1 MTDTTAFDIALRD
14 RVPRAEAQVRRDGQ
28 WETINL
34 PLSEAVRLLR
44 ADLNESQERI
54 EAAARALEILKTQL
68 AQSGIAS
75 AQRNL
80 FSTVIKQ
87 GEELV
92 SQAGQIIDL
101 RTRLD
106 STVGTATAAALQA
119 LEAQAKTN
127 ADSIAANARLIAALS
142 TGVQTEIGT
151 ATADAIDAL
160 TTRVTANE
168 TALEAASQRV
178 TTLTAEVDEAN
189 STALSIVDRLTF
201 QVPVASVK
209 NIART
214 LVAGGGFR
222 AGAVDSETNFVI
234 QTVRRAGRKFTVTL
248 TPGGTYT
255 WPEPGT
261 ITVQP
266 AGLTAAVSLASRR
279 DAPSGVTMDSQW
291 AIESGVY
298 IPATAQVQEILEA
311 RVTRAENV
319 DGQTALSQLSRWLIK
334 TKVGDLVGGVGLYN
348 DGENVDFIAA
358 ADRFAIVPPGWD
370 GALDTRRVPFAVID
384 GNVYIDS
391 AAIRRAS
398 ITALAAQDA
407 FLANMV
413 ARHGTLAH
421 ARIEKGDIFD
431 LTISDRIRSSNFKA
445 GEAGFQILKN
455 GNVQF
460 NQGTFTGNLQSIN
473 FAKGSAGW
481 RLGRDGTAE
490 VAAAAIR
497 GKLSAA
503 QVDTSGLR
511 VGFWHFGTTAPSGT
525 LGAVGDYYQNT
536 DNGDIYEKTAASTWT
551 NRGNIVSAIRQSAT
565 NAANIAANARAIA
578 TLAQTA
584 ASGAQTTAN
593 NALTEARKPVTI
605 GAGAIRTTQIAT
617 GAVTAI
623 YAARHAGSSSAGTAS
638 VSVSAAGGSGYRF
651 LAYAVATLDNS
662 VGSGSPQTG
671 AAALALTGAATDSI
685 SFGSAH
691 SVVTLSTVGAGSLS
705 SSRTFAAAISN
716 GTSGDLYHLT
726 MFVFVGKR

>member
-1 MTDTTAFDIALRD
+1 MTDSTGFGIALRD

-119 LEAQAKTN
+119 LEAQSKAN
-127 ADSIAANARLIAALS
+127 ADSIEANAKLIAALS
-142 TGVQTEIGT
+142 TGVDTNIGT

-189 STALSIVDRLTF
+189 STALAIVDRLTF

-209 NIART
+209 NIAAT
-214 LVAGGGFR
+214 LGPGVGFR

-266 AGLTAAVSLASRR
+266 AGLAMAVSLATKR
-279 DAPSGVTMDSQW
+279 DTRAEVTKDSQW
-291 AIESGVY
+291 AVESGVY

-319 DGQTALSQLSRWLIK
+319 EGQTALSQLSRWLIK

-348 DGENVDFIAA
+348 DGKNVDFIAA

-370 GALDTRRVPFAVID
+370 GDLDTRRVPFAVID

-407 FLANMV
+407 FLDNMI
-413 ARHGTLAH
+413 ARHGSLAH

-445 GEAGFQILKN
+445 GEAGFQILKS

-460 NQGTFTGNLQSIN
+460 NEGTFTGNVQSIN

-497 GKLSAA
+497 GKLTAS
-503 QVDTSGLR
+503 QIDTSGLR
-511 VGFWHFGTTAPSGT
+511 VGFWHFGTSSPAGT
-525 LGAVGDYYQNT
+525 LGAIGDYYQNT
-536 DNGDIYEKTAASTWT
+536 SNGDIFEKTASGTWT
-551 NRGNIVSAIRQSAT
+551 SRGNILTALRQTATNAANIAT
-565 NAANIAANARAIA
+565 NAANIAALAR
-578 TLAQTA
+578 TA
-584 ASGAQTTAN
+584 AGTAQTTAN
-593 NALTEARKPVTI
+593 TALTAARQPVTI
-605 GAGAIRTTQIAT
+605 GPGAIRTTQIAT

-623 YAARHAGSSSAGTAS
+623 YAARHSGSNNLSSASIS
-638 VSVSAAGGSGYRF
+638 VTAAGGAGYRY
-651 LAYAVATLDNS
+651 LAYAIATVDNS
-662 VGSGSPQTG
+662 PNQASPRAGSASLSLTGARTDTVRFGTLSAAVTISTLGSGS
-671 AAALALTGAATDSI
+671 
-685 SFGSAH
+685 
-691 SVVTLSTVGAGSLS
+691 LSG
-705 SSRTFAAAISN
+705 SRTFTASISN
-716 GTSGDLYHLT
+716 GASGDLYYMNL
-726 MFVFVGKR
+726 FVFVGKR

>member
-14 RVPRAEAQVRRDGQ
+14 RVPRAEAQVRREGQ

-54 EAAARALEILKTQL
+54 EAAARALEILKVQL

-106 STVGTATAAALQA
+106 STIGTATAAALQA

-189 STALSIVDRLTF
+189 STALAIVDRLTF

-209 NIART
+209 NIAAT
-214 LVAGGGFR
+214 LGPGVGFR

-234 QTVRRAGRKFTVTL
+234 QTVRRSGRKFTVTL

-266 AGLTAAVSLASRR
+266 AGLAMAVSLATKR
-279 DAPSGVTMDSQW
+279 DTRAEVTKDSQW
-291 AIESGVY
+291 AVESGVY

-319 DGQTALSQLSRWLIK
+319 EGQTALSQLSRWLIK

-370 GALDTRRVPFAVID
+370 GDLDTRRVPFAVID

-391 AAIRRAS
+391 AAIRQAS
-398 ITALAAQDA
+398 ITALAAEDA
-407 FLANMV
+407 FLENMV
-413 ARHGTLAH
+413 ARHGLLAH
-421 ARIEKGDIFD
+421 AQIEKGDIFD

-460 NQGTFTGNLQSIN
+460 NQGTFTGNVQSID
-473 FAKGSAGW
+473 FAKGSKGW

-490 VAAAAIR
+490 LDAAAIR
-497 GKLSAA
+497 GKLTAA
-503 QVDTSGLR
+503 QINTDGLR

-525 LGAVGDYYQNT
+525 LGRLGDYYQNT
-536 DNGDIYEKTAASTWT
+536 ANGDIYEKTAAETWT
-551 NRGNIVSAIRQSAT
+551 SRGNIVSAIRQTAV
-565 NAANIAANARAIA
+565 NAADIAANAASIA
-578 TLAQTA
+578 ALARSA
-584 ASGAQTTAN
+584 ASSARSTAN
-593 NALTEARKPVTI
+593 TALTEARKPQVL
-605 GAGAIRTTQIAT
+605 GAASVRTT
-617 GAVTAI
+617 
-623 YAARHAGSSSAGTAS
+623 H
-638 VSVSAAGGSGYRF
+638 
-651 LAYAVATLDNS
+651 L
-662 VGSGSPQTG
+662 QTG
-671 AAALALTGAATDSI
+671 ATSAVYYVRSGSGNNVRSRSASVRVPGGAGFRYLANVIATADNDGNTGIITLRDPGGATNRIQYGRSDGDQV
-685 SFGSAH
+685 FTLATGS
-691 SVVTLSTVGAGSLS
+691 AGSLPA
-705 SSRTFAAAISN
+705 SRTMTATISAPFN
-716 GTSGDLYHLT
+716 IDVFQVSLL
-726 MFVFVGKR
+726 VFVAKR

>member
-14 RVPRAEAQVRRDGQ
+14 RVPRAEAQVRREGQ

-106 STVGTATAAALQA
+106 STIGTATAAALQA

-142 TGVQTEIGT
+142 TGVETEIGT

-189 STALSIVDRLTF
+189 STALAIVDRLTF

-209 NIART
+209 NIAAT
-214 LVAGGGFR
+214 LGPGVGFR

-248 TPGGTYT
+248 APGGTYT

-266 AGLTAAVSLASRR
+266 AGLTMAVSLASRR
-279 DAPSGVTMDSQW
+279 DDPATVTMDSQW
-291 AIESGVY
+291 AVESGVY

-319 DGQTALSQLSRWLIK
+319 EGQTALSQLSRWLIK
-334 TKVGDLVGGVGLYN
+334 TKVGDLVGGIGLYN

-370 GALDTRRVPFAVID
+370 GDLDTRRVPFAVID

-490 VAAAAIR
+490 VAAASIR
-497 GKLSAA
+497 GKLTAA
-503 QVDTSGLR
+503 QINTDGLR
-511 VGFWHFGTTAPSGT
+511 VGFWHFGKTAPSGT

-536 DNGDIYEKTAASTWT
+536 DNGDIYEKTAADTWT
-551 NRGNIVSAIRQSAT
+551 SRGNILTALRQTAT
-565 NAANIAANARAIA
+565 NAANIARNAANIA
-578 TLAQTA
+578 ALAQTA

-593 NALTEARKPVTI
+593 TALTAARQPVTI

-623 YAARHAGSSSAGTAS
+623 YFRRRGGANNVTTAS
-638 VSVSAAGGSGYRF
+638 ISATVAGGSGYRY
-651 LAYAVATLDNS
+651 LVYADCTIDNS
-662 VGSGSPQTG
+662 PSDGSINRGTARFSVTGGSGSNVIFGGQAIASLSAGGTG
-671 AAALALTGAATDSI
+671 A
-685 SFGSAH
+685 
-691 SVVTLSTVGAGSLS
+691 LST
-705 SSRTFAAAISN
+705 SRTFTAAIDN
-716 GTSGDLYHLT
+716 PAGGDLYHMS